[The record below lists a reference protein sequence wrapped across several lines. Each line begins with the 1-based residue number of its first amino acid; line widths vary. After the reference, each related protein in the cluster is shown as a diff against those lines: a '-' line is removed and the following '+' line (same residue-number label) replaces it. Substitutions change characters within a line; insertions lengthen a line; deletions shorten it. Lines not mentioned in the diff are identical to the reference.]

1 MEVEYVVSYNKSS
14 RLHPGLPKSSSHT
27 LWGSLWKDPPF
38 LAFHLRRCLWVQ
50 TDTIQRFDRN
60 ISRFPWK
67 HSMYGIHGIYIYL
80 YIWLICMV
88 NVGGTYTIH
97 VSIWVSYFSMAVPY
111 LTRPSQGNV
120 ENSWRCGP
128 STLDVAE
135 IPPGGLTWELK
146 KNRFWQRNCDK
157 KIPD

>member
-67 HSMYGIHGIYIYL
+67 HSMYGIHGIYIIPIYLVNLYGKCRWYL
-80 YIWLICMV
+80 YHTCE
-88 NVGGTYTIH
+88 
-97 VSIWVSYFSMAVPY
+97 Y
-111 LTRPSQGNV
+111 LGILLFYGCSLFDAAQPGKRRKFLTLRTQHLRCSRNPTRWSDL
-120 ENSWRCGP
+120 R
-128 STLDVAE
+128 AE
-135 IPPGGLTWELK
+135 KKPLLTEKLW
-146 KNRFWQRNCDK
+146 
-157 KIPD
+157 